1 MRSRSIEKNG
11 SQVKMNW
18 KNKRVLVTGGA
29 SFIGS
34 HLVEKLLHKGA
45 ATVRVAD
52 DLSSGKLVN
61 LAAVRNDIDF
71 LEGDL
76 RHISAAE
83 DATQR
88 CDLVF
93 HLAADHGGR
102 GYISSHPAN
111 CVGNMALDNTVFR
124 SAVDN
129 DVEQILFASSACVY
143 PTDIQT
149 GKILL
154 TEDMVSFEERG
165 GAFADEEY
173 GWAKLMG
180 ELSLRA
186 YHRQYGVKAASARIS
201 TAYGPRENE
210 SHAIVALIAKAFI
223 KQSPFEIWG
232 NGEQSRGFT
241 YVDDVVDGLILACE
255 HIDDGSAVNV
265 GTDEFISLNRVAD
278 EIFTL
283 LDWHPPEGVKHL
295 ADKPVGVVHRAL
307 DGSLARTKT
316 GWTPRVSFAEGAK
329 RTVEWYVANND
340 PEVVAARVGHLLM
353 ER

>member
-1 MRSRSIEKNG
+1 L
-11 SQVKMNW
+11 Q
-18 KNKRVLVTGGA
+18 
-29 SFIGS
+29 
-34 HLVEKLLHKGA
+34 KGA
-45 ATVRVAD
+45 ASVRVAD
-52 DLSSGKLVN
+52 DLSSGKLEN
-61 LAAVRNDIDF
+61 LAVVRRDIEF
-71 LEGDL
+71 LQGDL
-76 RHISAAE
+76 RRIDTAD
-83 DATQR
+83 DASGG
-88 CDLVF
+88 CDVVF
-93 HLAADHGGR
+93 HLAAEHGGR

-124 SAVDN
+124 AAVGN
-129 DVEQILFASSACVY
+129 DVERIQFASSACVY
-143 PTDIQT
+143 PTDIQA
-149 GKILL
+149 GQILL
-154 TEDMVSFEERG
+154 REDMVSFDERG

-186 YHRQYGVKAASARIS
+186 YHKQYGIKASSARIS

-232 NGEQSRGFT
+232 NGEQTRGFT

-255 HIDDGSAVNV
+255 HIEDGTAVNV

-278 EIFTL
+278 EIFDL
-283 LDWHPPEGVKHL
+283 MDWRPPSGVKHL
-295 ADKPVGVVHRAL
+295 TDKPVGVVHRAL
-307 DGSLARTKT
+307 DGSFAQKMT
-316 GWTPRVSFAEGAK
+316 GWEPQVSFAEGTK

-340 PEVVAARVGHLLM
+340 PDVVATRFGHLLM

>member
-1 MRSRSIEKNG
+1 
-11 SQVKMNW
+11 MNW
-18 KNKRVLVTGGA
+18 SDKRVLVTGGA

-34 HLVEKLLHKGA
+34 HLVERLLQKGTA
-45 ATVRVAD
+45 NVRVAD
-52 DLSSGKLVN
+52 DLSSGKLEN
-61 LAAVRNDIDF
+61 LLAVQNDIDF
-71 LEGDL
+71 LKSDL
-76 RHISAAE
+76 RDTSAAQN
-83 DATQR
+83 ATR
-88 CDLVF
+88 GCDVVF

-111 CVGNMALDNTVFR
+111 CAGNMALDNTVFR
-124 SAVDN
+124 AAVN
-129 DVEQILFASSACVY
+129 NNAERILFASSACVY

-149 GKILL
+149 GKVLL
-154 TEDMVSFEERG
+154 REDMVSFNERG

-232 NGEQSRGFT
+232 DGEQTRGFT
-241 YVDDVVDGLILACE
+241 YVDDVVEGLVLACE
-255 HIDDGSAVNV
+255 HIDDGAAINV

-278 EIFTL
+278 EIFNL
-283 LDWHPPEGVKHL
+283 MNWRPPSGVKHL
-295 ADKPVGVVHRAL
+295 TDKPVGVVHRAL
-307 DGSLARTKT
+307 DQ
-316 GWTPRVSFAEGAK
+316 SFARKTTRWKPQISFSEGTR
-329 RTVEWYVANND
+329 RTVEWYLANNH
-340 PEVVAARVGHLLM
+340 PEDVAARIGHLLM

>member
-1 MRSRSIEKNG
+1 MKWSG
-11 SQVKMNW
+11 
-18 KNKRVLVTGGA
+18 KRVLVTGGA

-34 HLVEKLLHKGA
+34 HLVERLLREGA
-45 ATVRVAD
+45 AAVRVAD
-52 DLSSGKLVN
+52 DLSSGKLEN
-61 LAAVRNDIDF
+61 LAGVQNDIEF
-71 LEGDL
+71 LKSDL
-76 RHISAAE
+76 RGICTAQN
-83 DATQR
+83 ATTG
-88 CDLVF
+88 CDVVF

-111 CVGNMALDNTVFR
+111 CAGNMALDNTVFR
-124 SAVDN
+124 AAVEN
-129 DVEQILFASSACVY
+129 NVERILFASSACVY

-149 GKILL
+149 GKVLL
-154 TEDMVSFEERG
+154 KEDMVSFDERG

-186 YHRQYGVKAASARIS
+186 YVRQYGVKAASARIS

-232 NGEQSRGFT
+232 DGEQTRGFT
-241 YVDDVVDGLILACE
+241 YVDDVVEGVMLACE
-255 HIDDGSAVNV
+255 HIDDGRAVNV

-278 EIFTL
+278 EIFSW
-283 LDWHPPEGVKHL
+283 LDWSPPSGVDHL
-295 ADKPVGVVHRAL
+295 TDKPVGVIHRAL
-307 DGSLARTKT
+307 DVSFARRTT
-316 GWTPRVSFAEGAK
+316 GWKPRVSFSAGTR
-329 RTVEWYVANND
+329 RTVEWYVANNHRED
-340 PEVVAARVGHLLM
+340 VAARLDHLLM

>member
-1 MRSRSIEKNG
+1 
-11 SQVKMNW
+11 MNW
-18 KNKRVLVTGGA
+18 SDKRVLVTGGA

-34 HLVEKLLHKGA
+34 HLVERLLQKGA
-45 ATVRVAD
+45 ANVRVAD
-52 DLSSGKLVN
+52 NLSSGKLEN
-61 LAAVRNDIDF
+61 LLAVQNDIDF
-71 LEGDL
+71 LKGDL
-76 RHISAAE
+76 RDTSAAQN
-83 DATQR
+83 ATR
-88 CDLVF
+88 GCDVVF

-111 CVGNMALDNTVFR
+111 CAGNMALDNTVFR
-124 SAVDN
+124 AAVN
-129 DVEQILFASSACVY
+129 NNAERILFASSACVY

-154 TEDMVSFEERG
+154 REDMVSFNERG

-232 NGEQSRGFT
+232 DGEQTRGFT
-241 YVDDVVDGLILACE
+241 YVDDVVEGLVLACE
-255 HIDDGSAVNV
+255 HIDDGAAINV

-278 EIFTL
+278 EIFNL
-283 LDWHPPEGVKHL
+283 MNWRPPSGVKHL
-295 ADKPVGVVHRAL
+295 TDKPVGVVHRAL
-307 DGSLARTKT
+307 DQ
-316 GWTPRVSFAEGAK
+316 SFARKTTRWKPQISFSEGTR
-329 RTVEWYVANND
+329 RTVEWYVANNH
-340 PEVVAARVGHLLM
+340 PEDVAARIGHLLM

>member
-1 MRSRSIEKNG
+1 
-11 SQVKMNW
+11 MNW
-18 KNKRVLVTGGA
+18 SDKKVLVTGGA

-34 HLVEKLLHKGA
+34 HLVEQLLQKGA
-45 ATVRVAD
+45 ASVRVAD
-52 DLSSGKLVN
+52 DLSSGKLEN
-61 LAAVRNDIDF
+61 LAAVHSDVDF

-76 RHISAAE
+76 RDTSVARKAS
-83 DATQR
+83 TG
-88 CDLVF
+88 CDVVF

-111 CVGNMALDNTVFR
+111 CAGNMALDNTVFR
-124 SAVDN
+124 AAVLN
-129 DVEQILFASSACVY
+129 NAERIQFASSACVY
-143 PTDIQT
+143 PTDIQA
-149 GKILL
+149 GKVLL
-154 TEDMVSFEERG
+154 SEDMVSFDKRG

-232 NGEQSRGFT
+232 DGEQTRGFT
-241 YVDDVVDGLILACE
+241 YVDDVVEGLVLACE
-255 HIDDGSAVNV
+255 HIEDGSAVNV
-265 GTDEFISLNRVAD
+265 GTDEFISLNRVTE
-278 EIFTL
+278 EIFNEL
-283 LDWHPPEGVKHL
+283 NWRPASGVIHL
-295 ADKPVGVVHRAL
+295 TDKPVGVVHRAL
-307 DGSLARTKT
+307 DQSFARITT
-316 GWTPRVSFAEGAK
+316 GWQPLVSFSEGTR
-329 RTVEWYVANND
+329 RTVQWYLANND
-340 PEVVAARVGHLLM
+340 PEDVAARIGHLLM

>member
-1 MRSRSIEKNG
+1 MS
-11 SQVKMNW
+11 W
-18 KNKRVLVTGGA
+18 KDKRVLVTGGA

-34 HLVEKLLHKGA
+34 HLVERLLQKGV
-45 ATVRVAD
+45 ATIRVAD
-52 DLSSGKLVN
+52 DLSSGKLEN

-76 RHISAAE
+76 HHISTAQ
-83 DATQR
+83 DATKK
-88 CDLVF
+88 CDVVF
-93 HLAADHGGR
+93 HLAADHVGR

-111 CVGNMALDNTVFR
+111 CVGKTALDNTVFKA
-124 SAVDN
+124 AVGN
-129 DVEQILFASSACVY
+129 EVEQILFASSACVY

-154 TEDMVSFEERG
+154 KEDMVSFDERG

-210 SHAIVALIAKAFI
+210 SHVI
-223 KQSPFEIWG
+223 
-232 NGEQSRGFT
+232 
-241 YVDDVVDGLILACE
+241 
-255 HIDDGSAVNV
+255 
-265 GTDEFISLNRVAD
+265 
-278 EIFTL
+278 
-283 LDWHPPEGVKHL
+283 
-295 ADKPVGVVHRAL
+295 
-307 DGSLARTKT
+307 
-316 GWTPRVSFAEGAK
+316 
-329 RTVEWYVANND
+329 
-340 PEVVAARVGHLLM
+340 VAARVGHLLM

>member
-1 MRSRSIEKNG
+1 
-11 SQVKMNW
+11 MNW
-18 KNKRVLVTGGA
+18 SDKRVLVTGGA

-34 HLVEKLLHKGA
+34 HLVERLLQKGA
-45 ATVRVAD
+45 ANVRVAD
-52 DLSSGKLVN
+52 NLSSGKLEN
-61 LAAVRNDIDF
+61 LLAVQNDIDF
-71 LEGDL
+71 LKGDL
-76 RHISAAE
+76 RDTSAAQN
-83 DATQR
+83 ATR
-88 CDLVF
+88 GCDVVF

-111 CVGNMALDNTVFR
+111 CAGNMALDNTVFR
-124 SAVDN
+124 AAVN
-129 DVEQILFASSACVY
+129 NNAERILFASSACVY

-149 GKILL
+149 GKVLL
-154 TEDMVSFEERG
+154 REDMVSFNERG

-232 NGEQSRGFT
+232 DGEQTRGFT
-241 YVDDVVDGLILACE
+241 YVDDVVEGLVLACE
-255 HIDDGSAVNV
+255 HIDDGAAINV

-278 EIFTL
+278 EIFNL
-283 LDWHPPEGVKHL
+283 MNWRPPSGVKHL
-295 ADKPVGVVHRAL
+295 TDKPVGVVHRAL
-307 DGSLARTKT
+307 DQ
-316 GWTPRVSFAEGAK
+316 SFARKTTRWKPQISFSEGTR
-329 RTVEWYVANND
+329 RTVEWYVANNH
-340 PEVVAARVGHLLM
+340 PEDVAARIGHLLM

>member
-1 MRSRSIEKNG
+1 
-11 SQVKMNW
+11 MNW
-18 KNKRVLVTGGA
+18 NDKRILVTGGA

-34 HLVEKLLHKGA
+34 HLVERLVQKGA
-45 ATVRVAD
+45 ATIRVAD
-52 DLSSGKLVN
+52 DLSSGKLEN

-76 RHISAAE
+76 RHISTAQ
-83 DATQR
+83 DATKR
-88 CDLVF
+88 CDVVF

-111 CVGNMALDNTVFR
+111 CAGNMALDNTVFR
-124 SAVDN
+124 AAVGN
-129 DVEQILFASSACVY
+129 DVERILFASSACVY

-154 TEDMVSFEERG
+154 REDMVSFDERG

-186 YHRQYGVKAASARIS
+186 HHRQYRIKAASARIS

-232 NGEQSRGFT
+232 DGEQTRGFT
-241 YVDDVVDGLILACE
+241 YVEDVVDGLILACE
-255 HIDDGSAVNV
+255 HIDDGTAINV

-278 EIFTL
+278 EIFNL
-283 LDWHPPEGVKHL
+283 LNWHPPSGVKHL
-295 ADKPVGVVHRAL
+295 TDKPVGVVHRAL
-307 DGSLARTKT
+307 DGSFARKRT
-316 GWTPRVSFAEGAK
+316 GWKPQVSFAEGTK

-340 PEVVAARVGHLLM
+340 PEVVAARVCHLLM
-353 ER
+353 KR

>member
-1 MRSRSIEKNG
+1 MKWSG
-11 SQVKMNW
+11 
-18 KNKRVLVTGGA
+18 KRVLITGGA

-34 HLVEKLLHKGA
+34 HLVERLLRDGA
-45 ATVRVAD
+45 AAVRVAD
-52 DLSSGKLVN
+52 DLSSGKLEN
-61 LAAVRNDIDF
+61 LADVQNDIEF

-76 RHISAAE
+76 RDIGIAQN
-83 DATQR
+83 ATTR
-88 CDLVF
+88 CDVVF

-111 CVGNMALDNTVFR
+111 CAGNMALDNTVFR
-124 SAVDN
+124 AAVEN
-129 DVEQILFASSACVY
+129 NVERILFASSACVY

-149 GKILL
+149 GKVLL
-154 TEDMVSFEERG
+154 KEEMVSFDERG
-165 GAFADEEY
+165 GTFADEEY

-186 YHRQYGVKAASARIS
+186 YVRQYGVKAASARIS

-232 NGEQSRGFT
+232 DGEQTRGFT
-241 YVDDVVDGLILACE
+241 YVDDVVEGVMLACE
-255 HIDDGSAVNV
+255 HIDDGRAVNV

-278 EIFTL
+278 EIFSW
-283 LDWHPPEGVKHL
+283 LDWSPPSGVDHL
-295 ADKPVGVVHRAL
+295 TDKPVGVIHRAL
-307 DGSLARTKT
+307 DVSFARKTT
-316 GWTPRVSFAEGAK
+316 GWKPRVSFSAGTR

-340 PEVVAARVGHLLM
+340 REDVATRLDHLLI

>member
-1 MRSRSIEKNG
+1 
-11 SQVKMNW
+11 MNW
-18 KNKRVLVTGGA
+18 SDKRVLVTGGA

-34 HLVEKLLHKGA
+34 HLVERLLQKGA
-45 ATVRVAD
+45 ANVRVAD
-52 DLSSGKLVN
+52 NLSSGKLEN
-61 LAAVRNDIDF
+61 LLAVQNDIDF
-71 LEGDL
+71 LKCDL
-76 RHISAAE
+76 RDTSAAQN
-83 DATQR
+83 ATR
-88 CDLVF
+88 GCDVVF

-111 CVGNMALDNTVFR
+111 CAGNMALDNTVFR
-124 SAVDN
+124 AAVN
-129 DVEQILFASSACVY
+129 NNAERILFASSACVY

-149 GKILL
+149 GKVLL
-154 TEDMVSFEERG
+154 REDMVSFNERG

-232 NGEQSRGFT
+232 DGEQTRGFT
-241 YVDDVVDGLILACE
+241 YVDDVVEGLVLACE
-255 HIDDGSAVNV
+255 HIDDGAAINV

-278 EIFTL
+278 EIFNL
-283 LDWHPPEGVKHL
+283 MNWRPPSGVKHL
-295 ADKPVGVVHRAL
+295 TDKPVGVVHRAL
-307 DGSLARTKT
+307 DQ
-316 GWTPRVSFAEGAK
+316 SFARKTTRWKPQISFSEGTR
-329 RTVEWYVANND
+329 RTVEWYVANNH
-340 PEVVAARVGHLLM
+340 PEDVAARIGHLLM